1 MEDVE
6 AWERIWEAIERL
18 EEEVEDL
25 RKVETNLYIIDIIII
40 ACLIVLFLM
49 IYLKLGIA

>member
-1 MEDVE
+1 MKEEDLE
-6 AWERIWEAIERL
+6 FIWSQIDRL
-18 EEEVEDL
+18 ENEI
-25 RKVETNLYIIDIIII
+25 RRVETNLYIIDIIII